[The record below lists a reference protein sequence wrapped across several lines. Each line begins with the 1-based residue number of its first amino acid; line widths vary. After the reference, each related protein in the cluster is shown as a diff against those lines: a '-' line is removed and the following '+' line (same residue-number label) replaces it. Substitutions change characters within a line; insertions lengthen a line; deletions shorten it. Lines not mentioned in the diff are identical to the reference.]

1 MSNKTG
7 KKKDLITVNIN
18 GKTVETRKNEVVKY
32 EIADELGLLDRV
44 LETGWKSLSARETGK
59 IGGIMAGRNKKTEN
73 PINLLDNG

>member
-59 IGGIMAGRNKKTEN
+59 IGGIMAGRNKKN
-73 PINLLDNG
+73 RKSNQSS

>member
-44 LETGWKSLSARETGK
+44 LETRWKSLSARETGK
-59 IGGIMAGRNKKTEN
+59 IGGIMAGRNKKN
-73 PINLLDNG
+73 RKSNQSS